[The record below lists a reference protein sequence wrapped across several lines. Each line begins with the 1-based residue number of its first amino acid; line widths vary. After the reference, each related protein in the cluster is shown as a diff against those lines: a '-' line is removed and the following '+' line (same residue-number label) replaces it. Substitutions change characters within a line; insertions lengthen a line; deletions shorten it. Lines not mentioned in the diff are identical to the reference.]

1 MSFNIAL
8 TGLSA
13 VNEKLDAVSNN
24 IANVGTTGFKSS
36 RAEFGSIYADTQ
48 AMGVEVL
55 GLTQSISQ
63 GGSIVGTGRS
73 LDLAISGGGFYINRA
88 SNGDVSY
95 SRAGVFGTDTQ
106 NNLVNASGQFLQ
118 GYPVDAQN
126 NLQIGTVSNLQ
137 LRTTN
142 IPAQATDNLD
152 FVLNLDANEQIPS
165 GTPFDPS
172 DISTYNSTYTTK
184 MFDSQGKEHT
194 LTQYFVKT
202 SADNTWNAY
211 YYVDGKALES
221 STERT
226 FDANG
231 VPVNTETNVRTGTG
245 TALDPWVPEPI
256 PLVFNTSGHMT
267 YPYDYAGV
275 LANDPLN
282 PPNHAEITLN
292 HPLETD
298 VLPLAIELNYGGE
311 GIGGAT
317 QFGSDFVVN
326 RNDPSGYASGE
337 QTGIS
342 VEKDG
347 KVYATYSNGERM
359 LQGQVVLANF
369 ANLDGLKNVNGTS
382 WVETSES
389 GQPLIGVAGTGQY
402 GVLNAG
408 ALESS
413 NVDLTQQLVELME
426 GQRNY
431 QANTK
436 VLSTDKELTQVLFNA
451 I

>member
-63 GGSIVGTGRS
+63 GGSLVTTGRS

-88 SNGDVSY
+88 SNGDISY
-95 SRAGVFGTDTQ
+95 SRAGVFGTDTN

-126 NLQIGTVSNLQ
+126 NLQVGTVSNLQ
-137 LRTTN
+137 LQTTN
-142 IPAQATDNLD
+142 IPAQATDTLD
-152 FVLNLDANEQIPS
+152 FVLNLDANQQAIPAAA
-165 GTPFDPS
+165 FDPA

-184 MFDSQGKEHT
+184 VFDSQGKEHT

-202 SADNTWNAY
+202 GDNDWNAHY
-211 YYVDGKALES
+211 FVDGTAVNPGAPQALE
-221 STERT
+221 
-226 FDANG
+226 FNANG
-231 VPVNTETNVRTGTG
+231 
-245 TALDPWVPEPI
+245 
-256 PLVFNTSGHMT
+256 HMVQ
-267 YPYDYAGV
+267 PYNYAGV
-275 LANDPLN
+275 LAQQTP
-282 PPNHAEITLN
+282 PVPNHTPVTINVASADLGGGVADLNIT
-292 HPLETD
+292 
-298 VLPLAIELNYGGE
+298 LNYGGE

-326 RNDPSGYASGE
+326 RNDPSGYAAGE
-337 QTGIS
+337 QTGIA

-347 KVYATYSNGERM
+347 MVYATYSNGERM

-369 ANLDGLKNVNGTS
+369 ANLDGLKNVSGTS
-382 WVETSES
+382 WVETTES

-436 VLSTDKELTQVLFNA
+436 VLSSDKEMTQVLFNA